1 MLVAVSTWTLILVF
15 FLILTK
21 RGECQEEAV
30 FRRKVGK
37 YLANYV
43 IRTEN
48 TTSELECGIH
58 CSGDSLCASV
68 NYKTSGTNIGLC
80 ELNSKALDE
89 RESDMLLLDST
100 DFNHLHI
107 DTRVRKYI
115 LNKCGRILYLFNFIL
130 YLLG

>member
-1 MLVAVSTWTLILVF
+1 MFVAISTWTLILIF

-21 RGECQEEAV
+21 RGDGQEEAV

-48 TTSELECGIH
+48 TTSEMECGIH
-58 CSGDSLCASV
+58 CSADSVCASV
-68 NYKTSGTNIGLC
+68 NYKTSGTDKGLC

-89 RESDMLLLDST
+89 RESHMLLSDST
-100 DFNHLHI
+100 DFIYLHI
-107 DTRVRKYI
+107 DIRVRKCIFY
-115 LNKCGRILYLFNFIL
+115 KCSRILYLFSFIL
-130 YLLG
+130 Y